1 MYEPKPE
8 NAYVV
13 FGFSD
18 LIHLTSVEGFFDNA
32 SDAGVLAK
40 KVSKEKPGYFV
51 VGVFDNL
58 YVADE
63 GTEFE
68 FRSFCFFILAACLD
82 GKTVAPYPRFKNA
95 LQYVPDTEWRT
106 NDGADYE
113 IWLGLE
119 VPCPDLNKLV
129 G

>member
-18 LIHLTSVEGFFDNA
+18 LLHLTSVEGFFDNA

-40 KVSKEKPGYFV
+40 KVSKEKPGYFL
-51 VGVFDNL
+51 VGVFNNL

-63 GTEFE
+63 GTKDE
-68 FRSFCFFILAACLD
+68 FRAFCFFILAACLD
-82 GKTVAPYPRFKNA
+82 GKSVAPYPRFQNT
-95 LQYVPDTEWRT
+95 LQYVPDYGWGTH
-106 NDGADYE
+106 NE

-119 VPCPDLNKLV
+119 IPCADFNKVL